1 MRLLDRYL
9 LRELIVPL
17 TYCLGGFLIFWITYD
32 LFTEISNFQRNHLLA
47 GDVAEYYVV
56 KAPEMLVIVIPL
68 ALLLALLYALTTH
81 ARHHELAAIRAAGIN
96 LWRLALPYF
105 GVALAAGLVL
115 FLLNELAVPDGADK
129 ADQIFLR
136 RAVDQPQTSGRLWQ
150 RSVTFYNPLE
160 RRMWYIGAYNV
171 QTAEMLKP
179 HLEWTEAD
187 GTRRQL
193 SAERA
198 MRTNE
203 TWMFFNVQQV
213 TIPAGGGIPP
223 APTKVE
229 SLLLPSINE
238 TPRLIQS
245 EIKISRLDSIKTA
258 RRTYLSILEIRNYL
272 ALHPALDTQRR
283 GLLLTMMYSR
293 LAAPW
298 TCLVIVLIA
307 LPFGAASGR
316 RNVFVGVASSVFIC
330 FVFFTLRE
338 LSLAL
343 GGGGRVEPWLAAWA
357 PNLLFGLTGLV
368 MTQRTR

>member
-17 TYCLGGFLIFWITYD
+17 TYCLGGFLIFWVTYD
-32 LFTEISNFQRNHLLA
+32 LFTEISNFQRNHLQA
-47 GDVAEYYVV
+47 GDVVEYYFV

-68 ALLLALLYALTTH
+68 ALLLALLYALTNH
-81 ARHHELAAIRAAGIN
+81 ARYHELTAIRAAGLN

-105 GVALAAGLVL
+105 AVALAAGLAL
-115 FLLNELAVPDGADK
+115 FLLNELAVPDGAEK

-136 RAVDQPQTSGRLWQ
+136 RAAGQPQDSGRLWQ

-160 RRMWYIGAYNV
+160 RRTWFIGAYNI

-179 HLEWTEAD
+179 HLEWLLED

-193 SAERA
+193 SADRA
-198 MRTNE
+198 VRTNDA
-203 TWMFFNVQQV
+203 WMFFNVQQV
-213 TIPAGGGIPP
+213 IIPAGGGIPP
-223 APTKVE
+223 APTKTDCLVPPE
-229 SLLLPSINE
+229 INE

-258 RRTYLSILEIRNYL
+258 RRTYLSIAEIRLYL
-272 ALHPALDTQRR
+272 ALHPTLDTQRR
-283 GLLLTMMYSR
+283 DLLLTTLYSR

-298 TCLVIVLIA
+298 TCLVVVLIA

-330 FVFFTLRE
+330 FIFFTVRE

-343 GGGGRVEPWLAAWA
+343 GGGGRLEPWLAAWA
-357 PNLLFGLTGLV
+357 PNLFFGLVGLV
-368 MTQRTR
+368 LTQRTQ